1 MNELRQ
7 WLAGLAPRERN
18 LVYVAA
24 GLLAI
29 AVVYF
34 ALVLPLTTAASKRA
48 ARIEQKTSDLVWMR
62 QVAPQVMAAA
72 TAGGGT
78 AGSDESLVVL
88 VDRTGREAG
97 LGSAIRDQS
106 PSGDLGLRLR
116 LESASFDVLVAWLAS
131 LQQQYGVRV
140 DAATIDAAGAP
151 GLVNAS
157 ITLAHGAAAQP

>member
-1 MNELRQ
+1 MNALRD

-18 LVYVAA
+18 LVYVAG
-24 GLLAI
+24 GLAAVALAYL
-29 AVVYF
+29 V
-34 ALVLPLTTAASKRA
+34 LVLPLTTAAARRE
-48 ARIEQKTSDLVWMR
+48 ARIEQKTADLAWMR
-62 QVAPQVMAAA
+62 QVAPQVAAA
-72 TAGGGT
+72 AAVGGAA
-78 AGSDESLVVL
+78 AGSEESLVVL

-97 LGSAIRDQS
+97 IGSAIRDQS

-157 ITLAHGAAAQP
+157 ITLTHGTSSGP